1 MQSRKSDHLDT
12 DRLKNDKITEYYNS
26 QKNKMTRKATV
37 QKEMIMNYHHFIGS
51 CQWGT
56 LVGFSGAILDISQK
70 VGVISL

>member
-51 CQWGT
+51 Y
-56 LVGFSGAILDISQK
+56 
-70 VGVISL
+70 